1 MNIKTEIYRRCEIVL
16 HSTKTYENPF
26 MDVDIDAVF
35 THEDGTVITL
45 PGFWNGEDEWKVR
58 FISEKTGKWTYTVTC
73 TDESNSSLCDSGVIE
88 AIYAEPRNDLEK
100 HGYVTLKEG
109 SRFFTYA
116 DGTPF
121 FYLADTHWQMPDYE
135 RLHEC
140 NYPGCTCGNQFK
152 HVVDDRVKKGFTAYQ
167 TYFDSANSDGG
178 GHPYVHLWWED
189 RTFTKIKPQSFNET
203 MDVMMEY
210 LAEVGLTTSIG
221 FGVHICT
228 IGNYK
233 KAEPLLRF
241 ARYCVA
247 RYACYPVMWLAGQ
260 EITDYRYNSFEY
272 YRQAAELVGKL
283 DGYHRPNGA
292 HMYPLDAS
300 EPRAVTLENDPWHQ
314 VWFLQTGH
322 GGLDVLRPRQ
332 FYEGYYNNT
341 KVKPFIESESHYE
354 DLSGTNGHDASRV
367 SAWQAILSGAA
378 GFTYGAVGVW
388 AIRWS
393 MENTKGWGG
402 GYNTEP
408 WYIGVDKPGSNEMTY
423 LRKFFEY
430 VDWTKLTPSFDHEF
444 GAFEMRKLVAISHID
459 NDVIVYYF
467 FGTGDEYGTLNGL
480 KKNTRYQVRWYDPTT
495 GNFSDAEDIITE
507 TGSCP
512 IPKKPSLRDWV
523 LLLNTYDLGEYEAVP
538 YPVMPKQVSVP
549 EVTLGEEIKV
559 VSVKALSED
568 PEHPATNMLDGNP
581 DTYWSPL
588 APGACQTLVFEL
600 EKSDDLAYVLF
611 DCANEELSYLRF
623 AIFASNDGENYTF
636 IGERPNKTVLIGKKY
651 TQYID
656 FLNGKYRYVK
666 LFFNS
671 PLISEAKRKFT
682 RISFYKKAEE

>member
-1 MNIKTEIYRRCEIVL
+1 MNILTNVFKRCEIIL
-16 HSTKTYENPF
+16 HSDKTYENPF

-45 PGFWNGEDEWKVR
+45 PGFWNGENEWKVR
-58 FISEKTGKWTYTVTC
+58 FSAEKTGKWTYEVSC
-73 TDESNSSLCDSGVIE
+73 TDKENTSLCDTGVID
-88 AIYAEPRNDLEK
+88 AQPCEPKTELEK
-100 HGYVTLKEG
+100 HGYVKYTEG
-109 SRFFTYA
+109 SRYFTYG

-140 NYPGCTCGNQFK
+140 NYPGCTCSNQFK

-178 GHPYVHLWWED
+178 GNEHVHLWWED
-189 RTFTKIKPQSFNET
+189 RTYTKIKPQSFNET

-210 LAEVGLTTSIG
+210 LASVGLTTAIG
-221 FGVHICT
+221 FGVHTGT
-228 IGNYK
+228 IVNYG

-247 RYACYPVMWLAGQ
+247 RYACYPVMWLTAQ
-260 EITDYRYNSFEY
+260 EITDYRYNTFEY
-272 YRQAAELVGKL
+272 YRQAAELISKL

-292 HMYPLDAS
+292 HMYPMNAS
-300 EPRAVTLENDPWHQ
+300 DPRAVTLENDPWHQ

-322 GGLDVLRPRQ
+322 GGLDALRPRQ
-332 FYEGYYNNT
+332 FYEGYYNT
-341 KVKPFIESESHYE
+341 PKMKPFIESESHYE

-367 SAWQAILSGAA
+367 SAWQAVLSGAA
-378 GFTYGAVGVW
+378 GFTYGVVGVW

-393 MENTKGWGG
+393 MESTKGWGG

-408 WYIGVDKPGSNEMTY
+408 WYIGVDKPGSSEMTH

-459 NDVIVYYF
+459 KDVIVYYF
-467 FGTGDEYGTLNGL
+467 FSPTEDLGILTGL
-480 KKNTRYQVRWYDPTT
+480 KKNTRYQARWYDPIN
-495 GNFSDAEDIITE
+495 GYFSDAEDIITE
-507 TGSCP
+507 TGNCP
-512 IPKKPSLRDWV
+512 IPQKPSQRDWV

-538 YPVMPKQVSVP
+538 YPAMPKQVSVP
-549 EVTLGEEIKV
+549 EVTLGDEIKV

-568 PEHPATNMLDGNP
+568 PEHPAINMIDGDP

-588 APGACQTLVFEL
+588 VPGACQTLVFEF
-600 EKSDDLAYVLF
+600 EKEEDLAYVFF
-611 DCANEELSYLRF
+611 DCANKELSFMRY
-623 AIFASNDGENYTF
+623 AIYASNDGENYTF
-636 IGERPNKTVLIGKKY
+636 LGERPGKTVGIGAHYPK
-651 TQYID
+651 YID
-656 FLNGKYRYVK
+656 FIKGKYRYVK

-671 PLISEAKRKFT
+671 PLRSEEKRKF
-682 RISFYKKAEE
+682 IKVGFFKEA